1 MTKQQS
7 NVNSWASNARS
18 ADQTFNATVAYA
30 LEQFE
35 NGNHS
40 ELAKLI
46 CVTNGKT
53 CKGIKVIDGE
63 RLPFAAPLRRVLLK
77 AFVGVT
83 MKFNKNLPLGVKF
96 TKNGDNAG
104 IDNEVIEA
112 LRVLGKQTYR
122 SEAFK
127 EAFPAPQKKQ
137 AELTLEEKQKRARA
151 AIKRFADASDMTF
164 SAAQALFSAV
174 SES

>member
-1 MTKQQS
+1 MTKKTS
-7 NVNSWASNARS
+7 PINAWALSARS
-18 ADQTFNATVAYA
+18 ADQKFNATVAYA

-46 CVTNGKT
+46 CVTKGKT

-63 RLPFAAPLRRVLLK
+63 RLPFAAPLRRILEK

-83 MKFNKNLPLGVKF
+83 MKFDKNLPLGVKF

-104 IDNEVIEA
+104 IDSEVVEA

-127 EAFPAPQKKQ
+127 KAFPAPQKNK

-151 AIKRFADASDMTF
+151 AIKRFADASEMTF